1 MATVNGLNNNQIM
14 TVNEKINRGIALN
27 QGEFKSVMLTFTKQI
42 ADALPVHLKKN
53 AEKYARQAI
62 MLFNQNPKLQAC
74 SPTSI
79 LAALM
84 TASALGLDLTP
95 QLGQCYIIPY
105 EARKKVGNQWVT
117 VSEAQFQLGYRGVI
131 SLAYRSDAI
140 KRIDAQVV
148 REKDYFKFSRGLN
161 PELEHIESEDEDRG
175 EITHVYAVANFSNGG
190 FAFDVWPIAK
200 VMAHAKKFSRSF
212 TVKNYRTGE
221 ESINAKSPW
230 ATDFEAMAKKTLIMA
245 IWKYLPL
252 STELLLAQAQ
262 DGSVKNDAAELAK
275 IQDEK
280 DVVLLQAVS
289 TVISDTE
296 ETVENAATA
305 DVDNSAVDET
315 RAEVVPGGD
324 QAGDDARE
332 PESGKAEK

>member
-1 MATVNGLNNNQIM
+1 MATVNGLSNNQVM
-14 TVNEKINRGIALN
+14 TVNEKINRGVALN
-27 QGEFKSVMLTFTKQI
+27 QVEFKSLMLTFTKQI

-105 EARKKVGNQWVT
+105 EARKKVGSQWVT
-117 VSEAQFQLGYRGVI
+117 VNEAQFQLGYRGVI

-175 EITHVYAVANFSNGG
+175 GITHVYAVANFSNGG

-275 IQDEK
+275 IQSEN
-280 DVVLLQAVS
+280 DVITLSAVS
-289 TVISDTE
+289 IADNGVE
-296 ETVENAATA
+296 ETGEDKTNTGM
-305 DVDNSAVDET
+305 DNSSMDET
-315 RAEVVPGGD
+315 QPEETQGGD
-324 QAGDDARE
+324 QSSDDAHE
-332 PESGKAEK
+332 PESGKEEE

>member
-1 MATVNGLNNNQIM
+1 MATVNGLSNNQVM
-14 TVNEKINRGIALN
+14 TVNEKINRGVALN
-27 QGEFKSVMLTFTKQI
+27 QVEFKSLMLTFTKQI

-105 EARKKVGNQWVT
+105 EARKKVGSQWVT

-212 TVKNYRTGE
+212 TIKNYRTGE

-262 DGSVKNDAAELAK
+262 DGSVKNDAAELSK

-280 DVVLLQAVS
+280 DVVTLSTLQVQEITTGGEIAES
-289 TVISDTE
+289 ESMAQMGE
-296 ETVENAATA
+296 AEQETQTQGNNTSEQAT
-305 DVDNSAVDET
+305 
-315 RAEVVPGGD
+315 
-324 QAGDDARE
+324 QARE
-332 PESGKAEK
+332 PESGKAEE